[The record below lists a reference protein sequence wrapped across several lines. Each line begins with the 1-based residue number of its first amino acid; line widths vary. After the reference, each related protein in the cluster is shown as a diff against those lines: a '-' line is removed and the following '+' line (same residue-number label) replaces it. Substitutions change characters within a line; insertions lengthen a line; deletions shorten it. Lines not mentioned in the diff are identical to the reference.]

1 MDDKLQ
7 EYVDVI
13 TSEKSG
19 EEVRSA
25 IEKAI
30 IFLDADNAKIRMY
43 NRTDEFVGA
52 LDDAL
57 SMLWE
62 DVTRYFPNAVIPSYD
77 PFYPDDPVDPLS
89 DELEAILIELMNT
102 INGSDIRS
110 DIWAAFNIIYNDSYN
125 HNIIRMR
132 YDRIL
137 DLLRSA
143 IDQSSALDDRKSR
156 ARASIIDCYTT
167 QERTRHAMNYYSNA
181 SSSLSSL
188 REARTGAIA
197 RPLIVD
203 FVSNIDDANAKRT
216 PDPITHI
223 MYLAHAIE
231 IVRSHSNDLEAVI
244 EELVAD
250 ELRSNY
256 LCTIAVGGVDHTR
269 EDVEARKAQY
279 EAIDTED
286 KFGIAL
292 HIHPVDDDHPDEYI
306 SDYYIELYIDLTGSG
321 AMKYWT
327 YAAAEAI
334 CSSKNATYWDEPILA
349 WQFHPRYRA

>member
-43 NRTDEFVGA
+43 DRTDEFVGE

-77 PFYPDDPVDPLS
+77 PFYPDDPVILLS
-89 DELEAILIELMNT
+89 DELEAILIELMDT
-102 INGSDIRS
+102 VNGFDIRS
-110 DIWAAFNIIYNDSYN
+110 DIWSAFNIIYNDSYN

-167 QERTRHAMNYYSNA
+167 QEGTRLATNYYNDA

-203 FVSNIDDANAKRT
+203 FISNIDDANAKRT
-216 PDPITHI
+216 PDPVTHI
-223 MYLAHAIE
+223 TYLRSAIE
-231 IVRSHSNDLEAVI
+231 IVRAHSNDLEAVI
-244 EELVAD
+244 AALVAD

-256 LCTIAVGGVDHTR
+256 LCTIAVGDVDHTR
-269 EDVEARKAQY
+269 EDAEARKAQY
-279 EAIDTED
+279 EAIDRTD
-286 KFGIAL
+286 YFGIRS
-292 HIHPVDDDHPDEYI
+292 HTHPVDYDHPDEYI
-306 SDYYIELYIDLTGSG
+306 TDYYIELYIDLTGSG

-334 CSSKNATYWDEPILA
+334 CSLRNAQYSSEPILRS
-349 WQFHPRYRA
+349 QFHPLYRA